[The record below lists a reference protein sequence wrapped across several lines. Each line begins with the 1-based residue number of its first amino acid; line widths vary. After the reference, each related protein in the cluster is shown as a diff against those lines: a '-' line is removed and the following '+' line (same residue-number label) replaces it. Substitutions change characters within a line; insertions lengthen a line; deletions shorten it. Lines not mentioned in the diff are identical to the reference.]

1 MAAHTE
7 APVMSAATTPDGCV
21 PITKSC
27 AELTAARAIFAI
39 TVSYAIR
46 STGLSAYTGAKPVDA
61 SP

>member
-21 PITKSC
+21 PITKSR
-27 AELTAARAIFAI
+27 AELAAARAIFAI